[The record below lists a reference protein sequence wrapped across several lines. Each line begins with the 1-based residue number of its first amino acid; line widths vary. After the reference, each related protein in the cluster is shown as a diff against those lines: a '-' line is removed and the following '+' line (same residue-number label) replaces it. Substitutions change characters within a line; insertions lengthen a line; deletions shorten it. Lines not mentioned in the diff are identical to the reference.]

1 MGGHQ
6 SNQYVVVITFTS
18 MAVVASATAAICRNI
33 MERRKRQSILE
44 WKKKR
49 DEERTGRIRAEVK
62 LRNAL
67 SNLKKQKLG
76 GDNKNDQHIFPL
88 TTIGIV
94 ESPYPKRMG
103 TPRQGQLVPSS
114 RGCIQFVS
122 SLPAEVLDGIDEY
135 SHLWVI
141 FQFHENTSLATS
153 RKTKIR
159 PPRGNGIKVG
169 QLSTR
174 SPHRPN
180 PLGLSLVTINRWE
193 PSTRRLYIN
202 ALDLVDG
209 TPVYDVKPYVH
220 WDIPNEVNVVE
231 KPNAGIGLKLP
242 HWVENKDD
250 VLTSVVFET
259 EAEESLRRIIRYN
272 HLSPLLYPSK
282 DPTSFEAAKQTLTEI
297 LSQDPRSSHR
307 GISKNQR
314 GTVSSSSTGNGDQ
327 LIGKDDIYRVTF
339 GRAIVEFLVLA
350 GKGAIVKNVLEAPS
364 SSSQQKEKH

>member
-1 MGGHQ
+1 MTRMVIGSNPSHQ
-6 SNQYVVVITFTS
+6 YFV
-18 MAVVASATAAICRNI
+18 MAIAVAASATAAAIAYCNAN
-33 MERRKRQSILE
+33 ERRKQRSILD

-67 SNLKKQKLG
+67 SNLKKQKLIEDSKSNN
-76 GDNKNDQHIFPL
+76 DNKNADQHVLPL
-88 TTIGIV
+88 STIGIV
-94 ESPYPKRMG
+94 DAPYPKRMG

-114 RGCIQFVS
+114 RGCIQFVK
-122 SLPAEVLDGIDEY
+122 SLPPEILDGIDEY

-159 PPRGNGIKVG
+159 PPRGGGLKVG

-180 PLGLSLVTINRWE
+180 PLGLSLVTINRWD

-202 ALDLVDG
+202 ALDLVHG

-220 WDIPNEVNVVE
+220 WDIPSEVNVVQN
-231 KPNAGIGLKLP
+231 PNSGSVIGLKLP

-250 VLTSVVFET
+250 VLTSVVFEE
-259 EAEESLRRIIRYN
+259 EAEESLERIVRYDR
-272 HLSPLLYPSK
+272 LSPLLYPSK
-282 DPTSFEAAKQTLTEI
+282 DPTSFEAAKQTLIEI

-307 GISKNQR
+307 GLAKNQR
-314 GTVSSSSTGNGDQ
+314 GSV
-327 LIGKDDIYRVTF
+327 GKDDVYRLTF
-339 GRAIVEFLVLA
+339 GKVIVEFIVTREA
-350 GKGAIVKNVLEAPS
+350 GAIVKNVVEAPPPS
-364 SSSQQKEKH
+364 LLPEKS

>member
-6 SNQYVVVITFTS
+6 SNQYLLVITVTS
-18 MAVVASATAAICRNI
+18 LAVVASATAAICRNI
-33 MERRKRQSILE
+33 MERRKQQTILE
-44 WKKKR
+44 SKWKKKR

-67 SNLKKQKLG
+67 SNLKKQKLV

-88 TTIGIV
+88 TTIGIID
-94 ESPYPKRMG
+94 SPYTKRMG
-103 TPRQGQLVPSS
+103 SPRQGQLVPSS
-114 RGCIQFVS
+114 RGCIQFVA
-122 SLPAEVLDGIDEY
+122 SLPAEILDGIEGF

-141 FQFHENTSLATS
+141 FQFHKNTSLATS

-159 PPRGNGIKVG
+159 PPRGGGIKVG

-220 WDIPNEVNVVE
+220 WDIPNEVSVVE
-231 KPNAGIGLKLP
+231 NPDVGIGLRLP

-282 DPTSFEAAKQTLTEI
+282 DPTSFDAAKQTLIEI
-297 LSQDPRSSHR
+297 LSQDPRTSHR

-314 GTVSSSSTGNGDQ
+314 GTVSSSSTGKEDQ
-327 LIGKDDIYRVTF
+327 LIGKDDIYRITF
-339 GRAIVEFLVLA
+339 GRAIVEFLVLT

-364 SSSQQKEKH
+364 SSSQ